1 MSQRVRLLETSACLT
16 SNSSGKGMRI
26 GAIIEVDYDGDFF
39 VGNEMA
45 GKLFAVV
52 VGGLGHDDGDV
63 ASWIGLLGR
72 GGRSGLGENAHI
84 PPPPGCVW

>member
-1 MSQRVRLLETSACLT
+1 M

-26 GAIIEVDYDGDFF
+26 GAKIELGYNDDFF
-39 VGNEMA
+39 KGCEMA
-45 GKLFAVV
+45 SELLAVIV
-52 VGGLGHDDGDV
+52 VGLGHDDEAV
-63 ASWIGLLGR
+63 APRIGLLGR